1 MPQRLAYTKTQRI
14 FHIFWRAAPKHHQKV
29 QIFGDK
35 RPTFSTLTSAKQ
47 GPERT
52 SFWTLQRRRET
63 PFSFKKESVRTN
75 KVLAGCPQHQ
85 YSHCGLCQPECRRAG
100 KSSDTQFPNMTV
112 SNTIRMMWRPK
123 HALKTAKQPG
133 YATIALTVTQ
143 RPPCESMQIP
153 KDNLKPKGLR
163 EAKKQTTGA
172 SSTTIKH

>member
-1 MPQRLAYTKTQRI
+1 MVISLNHRKTKQRNASTTSLLQRYTKTQRI
-14 FHIFWRAAPKHHQKV
+14 FHISWRAAPKHHQKV

-63 PFSFKKESVRTN
+63 PFSFEKESVRTN

-100 KSSDTQFPNMTV
+100 KSSDTEVPKPSRTQCV
-112 SNTIRMMWRPK
+112 WCGGQNTPS
-123 HALKTAKQPG
+123 
-133 YATIALTVTQ
+133 
-143 RPPCESMQIP
+143 RPPSNQAM
-153 KDNLKPKGLR
+153 LLFR
-163 EAKKQTTGA
+163 
-172 SSTTIKH
+172 